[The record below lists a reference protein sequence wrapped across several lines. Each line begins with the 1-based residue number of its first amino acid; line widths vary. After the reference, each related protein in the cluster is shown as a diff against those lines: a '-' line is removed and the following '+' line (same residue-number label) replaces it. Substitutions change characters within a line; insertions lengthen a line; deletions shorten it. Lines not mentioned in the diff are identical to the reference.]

1 MDDSFLFHLSFNI
14 CRSRANGVV
23 QQYPAFLA
31 PETSFVEDSFSRG
44 RGRGWFGDDAGALH
58 LFDTLSPLLLHQ
70 LPHRSSGR
78 RPQRLGTPGWE
89 EAGMNV
95 ITDTT
100 GTFYQTMSQT
110 EN

>member
-58 LFDTLSPLLLHQ
+58 LLDTLSLLLLHQ
-70 LPHRSSGR
+70 LHLRSSGVISW
-78 RPQRLGTPGWE
+78 RLETPG
-89 EAGMNV
+89 
-95 ITDTT
+95 
-100 GTFYQTMSQT
+100 
-110 EN
+110 